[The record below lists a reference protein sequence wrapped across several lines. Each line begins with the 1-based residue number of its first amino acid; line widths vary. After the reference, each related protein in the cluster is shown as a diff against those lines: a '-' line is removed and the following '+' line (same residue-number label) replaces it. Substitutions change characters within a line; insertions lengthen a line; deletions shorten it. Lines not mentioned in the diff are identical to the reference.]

1 MLLERLGKELLY
13 FDGGMGT
20 LLQSKGLQPGE
31 LPEVWNLEHA
41 EEIIDI
47 HKAYFEAGSDIV
59 LSNTFGANAIK
70 FHDSKYGLKEIV
82 TAGIQ
87 NAKKAAER
95 GVHDGRKTYVAL
107 DVGPTGKLLK
117 PMGDLS
123 FEDAY
128 DAFKETMIYGEQA
141 GADLIHIETMSDT
154 YEVKAAI
161 LAAKENSS
169 LPVFVTMIFDERG
182 KLLTGGDV
190 PSVVAMLEG
199 LRVDA
204 LGLNCGLGPK
214 QMLPILNDLRRYTSL
229 PIIVKPNAGLPKQK
243 NGETYYDVEPDE
255 FARIMQEV
263 VKEGACVIGGCCG
276 TTPEHI

>member
-107 DVGPTGKLLK
+107 DVG
-117 PMGDLS
+117 
-123 FEDAY
+123 
-128 DAFKETMIYGEQA
+128 Q
-141 GADLIHIETMSDT
+141 
-154 YEVKAAI
+154 
-161 LAAKENSS
+161 
-169 LPVFVTMIFDERG
+169 PV
-182 KLLTGGDV
+182 
-190 PSVVAMLEG
+190 S
-199 LRVDA
+199 
-204 LGLNCGLGPK
+204 
-214 QMLPILNDLRRYTSL
+214 Y
-229 PIIVKPNAGLPKQK
+229 
-243 NGETYYDVEPDE
+243 
-255 FARIMQEV
+255 
-263 VKEGACVIGGCCG
+263 
-276 TTPEHI
+276 

>member
-141 GADLIHIETMSDT
+141 GADLIHIETMSDS
-154 YEVKAAI
+154 YEVKAAV
-161 LAAKENSS
+161 LAAKENTS
-169 LPVFVTMIFDERG
+169 LPVFATMIFDEKG
-182 KLLTGGDV
+182 KLLTGGCSGGGYHV
-190 PSVVAMLEG
+190 GRPSCRCIGNQLWYGTGA
-199 LRVDA
+199 DA
-204 LGLNCGLGPK
+204 SDSGGYSEIRIGSDHRKTEC
-214 QMLPILNDLRRYTSL
+214 RTSE
-229 PIIVKPNAGLPKQK
+229 A
-243 NGETYYDVEPDE
+243 
-255 FARIMQEV
+255 A
-263 VKEGACVIGGCCG
+263 
-276 TTPEHI
+276 